1 MHFYTTDTDVTL
13 TGTKENIIRILNTA
27 MRNAEADIVI
37 AESDDLETMFQ
48 KVKEVDNNQQF
59 LLPDF
64 LDEKSIQECDLQEKQ
79 NQCRHEYRDECYDWV
94 GVYEI
99 INDGEDYT
107 VKLGAHVHEEV
118 EIFCM
123 DDWVHWGNKA
133 SRLYQCLIT
142 MKSECYCD
150 GELEDTLSFTFDPDG
165 EEIQLAPPITTEK
178 VDTKKGE
185 EEGIDLP
192 F

>member
-64 LDEKSIQECDLQEKQ
+64 PRVFQGS
-79 NQCRHEYRDECYDWV
+79 
-94 GVYEI
+94 G
-99 INDGEDYT
+99 
-107 VKLGAHVHEEV
+107 
-118 EIFCM
+118 
-123 DDWVHWGNKA
+123 
-133 SRLYQCLIT
+133 
-142 MKSECYCD
+142 
-150 GELEDTLSFTFDPDG
+150 
-165 EEIQLAPPITTEK
+165 
-178 VDTKKGE
+178 
-185 EEGIDLP
+185 DLP
-192 F
+192 PQFFQFFSHRPLPVFFLQ